1 MLPSFVCFLSF
12 YPFFWGGGGLVRFCS
27 RVSTSSHLLDNSAI
41 IRSYLNISS
50 SEVEDGGL
58 YCCSVLHPAMGAGQL
73 DYLDTFQLNG
83 QEQHCARLN
92 VYGIPVIRW
101 AGNKT
106 AVAGQDYNLDCP
118 FAGYPV
124 QSVTWLRAGQVSW
137 FIFIQLVGQ
146 FDFCF

>member
-1 MLPSFVCFLSF
+1 M
-12 YPFFWGGGGLVRFCS
+12 RFIFNQIS
-27 RVSTSSHLLDNSAI
+27 DFRRVSISSHLLDNNGI

-58 YCCSVLHPAMGAGQL
+58 YCCSIIYPALGAGQM
-73 DYLDTFQLNG
+73 DHLDTILAAS

-92 VYGIPVIRW
+92 VYGVPAIRW

-106 AVAGQDYNLDCP
+106 AVAGQDYYLDCP

-124 QSVTWLRAGQVSW
+124 QSISWLRGGQVS
-137 FIFIQLVGQ
+137 FKFDYHPLV
-146 FDFCF
+146 CFNSPELF

>member
-1 MLPSFVCFLSF
+1 
-12 YPFFWGGGGLVRFCS
+12 
-27 RVSTSSHLLDNSAI
+27 
-41 IRSYLNISS
+41 
-50 SEVEDGGL
+50 
-58 YCCSVLHPAMGAGQL
+58 MGAGQL